1 MKSLIIP
8 YKGKHPKIHPSAF
21 IAPNAVI
28 IGDVEIGENSSIWFN
43 CVIRGDV
50 NHIRIGKNTN
60 IQDNTVIHVSRGH
73 LTTKL
78 DAHGAPTIVGSNV
91 TVGHSVIL
99 HGCILE
105 DASFI
110 GMHSTILDKA
120 VVESGAMVAAQTL
133 VSPGKRIIKGEIWAG
148 NPAKFFRN
156 LNEGEKDFILRSANN
171 YVELGRDYK

>member
-1 MKSLIIP
+1 
-8 YKGKHPKIHPSAF
+8 
-21 IAPNAVI
+21 
-28 IGDVEIGENSSIWFN
+28 
-43 CVIRGDV
+43 
-50 NHIRIGKNTN
+50 
-60 IQDNTVIHVSRGH
+60 
-73 LTTKL
+73 
-78 DAHGAPTIVGSNV
+78 VGNNV

-120 VVESGAMVAAQTL
+120 VVESGGMVAAHTL

-156 LNEGEKDFILRSANN
+156 LNDGEKEFILRSANN